1 MFKAR
6 RRKQQEER
14 PKRRAWFRRRP
25 KPGETSKR
33 RAWFR
38 RRRRKARENSRGG
51 AAAKVAATAVI
62 PIATST
68 IDHINA
74 STNEHYGAGR

>member
-1 MFKAR
+1 VVPSSA
-6 RRKQQEER
+6 
-14 PKRRAWFRRRP
+14 
-25 KPGETSKR
+25 ETGGDLQAAGVVPSSP
-33 RAWFR
+33 AE
-38 RRRRKARENSRGG
+38 ARENSRGG